1 MKFWFLIQ
9 TKLKTKSMNENSL
22 RMKQKKRSN
31 CPAKKRNNYLA
42 FLIYS
47 SCLITTTTTEYWLIT
62 NWTLIIEQPY
72 LIRFNSI
79 NKKKKTDT
87 KTIGAIRPSKQE
99 VFPKTKAQRERGKFL
114 TYIHTCLSKPQLNLY
129 VYIIPYKLILI
140 FPVKKKKH

>member
-31 CPAKKRNNYLA
+31 CPAKNRNNYLA

-47 SCLITTTTTEYWLIT
+47 SCLITTTTATEYWLIT
-62 NWTLIIEQPY
+62 TLIIELAY

-79 NKKKKTDT
+79 NKKKNRHKNNRRHSTFKTRGLQINKD
-87 KTIGAIRPSKQE
+87 
-99 VFPKTKAQRERGKFL
+99 REKWGKVL
-114 TYIHTCLSKPQLNLY
+114 TYIHTCISKPQLNLC
-129 VYIIPYKLILI
+129 VYLIPYKLILI